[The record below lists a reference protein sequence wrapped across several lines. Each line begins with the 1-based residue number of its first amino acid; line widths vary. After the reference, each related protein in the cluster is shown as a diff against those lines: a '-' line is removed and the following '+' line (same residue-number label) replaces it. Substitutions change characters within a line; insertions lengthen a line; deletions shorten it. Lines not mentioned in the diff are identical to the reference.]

1 MPLSLRIPKWV
12 SRNNIKISNP
22 ANTDPIWTNGYCMFP
37 AVTPGKVISLST
49 PLRVQTLNLKHK
61 TRNIE
66 VKLRGD
72 EVMAMQNFGADLT
85 FFEPID

>member
-1 MPLSLRIPKWV
+1 MLPSINAGKP
-12 SRNNIKISNP
+12 IS
-22 ANTDPIWTNGYCMFP
+22 I
-37 AVTPGKVISLST
+37 ST

-85 FFEPID
+85 FFDPID

>member
-1 MPLSLRIPKWV
+1 
-12 SRNNIKISNP
+12 
-22 ANTDPIWTNGYCMFP
+22 MFP
-37 AVTPGKVISLST
+37 SINVGKPISIST

-85 FFEPID
+85 FFDPID

>member
-1 MPLSLRIPKWV
+1 
-12 SRNNIKISNP
+12 
-22 ANTDPIWTNGYCMFP
+22 MFP
-37 AVTPGKVISLST
+37 SVIEGKPITIST

-66 VKLRGD
+66 VKLKGD
-72 EVMAMQNFGADLT
+72 EVLAMQNFGADLT

>member
-1 MPLSLRIPKWV
+1 
-12 SRNNIKISNP
+12 
-22 ANTDPIWTNGYCMFP
+22 MFP
-37 AVTPGKVISLST
+37 SVNVGKPISVST
-49 PLRVQTLNLKHK
+49 PLKVQTLTLKHN